1 MNTPQRE
8 YVERSAPRGPGFG
21 VGLLTGAC
29 LGAGL
34 AILLAPRLASELR
47 ARLTD
52 SAKDV
57 RARASDRA
65 RQATARVSAAVDGI
79 SRQGQTIRDDVAQTV
94 ARGARELERV
104 AMAAQTDRR

>member
-8 YVERSAPRGPGFG
+8 YVERPATRGPGFG

-34 AILLAPRLASELR
+34 AVWLAPRLASELR
-47 ARLTD
+47 ERVID
-52 SAKDV
+52 SANDV
-57 RARASDRA
+57 RTRASDKA
-65 RQATARVSAAVDGI
+65 RQASARVSAAVDGI
-79 SRQGQTIRDDVAQTV
+79 TRQGQAMRDDVAETV
-94 ARGARELERV
+94 ARGAREVERV